1 MQLQFNTVSEPSKA
15 GEKWKSLFD
24 KFWPNYRIWFLS
36 QNNTSTPDLKT
47 SQEALKKY
55 MPKMW
60 ATYKHL
66 CKLTNADSDPEL
78 ARFLTGFQPPAY
90 ISACAQAVI
99 DADEIQLVRNYDYH
113 PDLLEGTILLS
124 KWNTHKVMGT
134 SDCLTGLVDG
144 MNNAGLCVSLTFG
157 GRKEVGVGF
166 GIPFI
171 LRYVLEFCKTTAEAV
186 KILKGIPS
194 HMSYNVTV
202 VDKKGTIK
210 TVMLA
215 PDKKPL
221 VTNTHFATNHQG
233 EIDWPENA
241 QFNQTVK
248 RYNFIKNYLKSKNV
262 SSSELAKAFLHP
274 PLYNTKFNAGF
285 GTLYTAVYQ
294 PEKLKMQILW
304 PNVAIERS
312 FDDFEEEQI
321 LIQYHL
327 EAQSAPTVYEPTQ
340 TLVPTA
346 PIAATEYVSEGS
358 HKWQDAVVDSLV
370 NSMTNDKA
378 KKKELREKLMPNG
391 QVAWEAIA
399 NFWNE
404 NTTY

>member
-1 MQLQFNTVSEPSKA
+1 MQLNFKTVSEPTIA
-15 GEKWKSLFD
+15 GVKWKGLFD
-24 KFWPNYRIWFLS
+24 AYWAGYKAWFLS
-36 QNNTSTPDLKT
+36 KETSNTPDLQT

-60 ATYKHL
+60 QTYEHL
-66 CKLTNADSDPEL
+66 CSLTNADPIM

-99 DADEIQLVRNYDYH
+99 KTDEIQLVRNYDYH

-124 KWNTHKVMGT
+124 KWNGHKVMGT
-134 SDCLTGLVDG
+134 SDCLIGIVDG
-144 MNNAGLCVSLTFG
+144 MNESGLCVSLTFG
-157 GRKEVGVGF
+157 GRKEVGYGF

-171 LRYVLEFCKTTAEAV
+171 LRYVLEFCTTTSEAV
-186 KILKGIPS
+186 KVLKGIPS

-202 VDKKGTIK
+202 VDKKGAIK

-221 VTNTHFATNHQG
+221 VTNTVFATNHQG

-248 RYNFIKNYLKSKNV
+248 RYNFIKNYLKSDKV

-274 PLYNTKFNAGF
+274 PLYNTKFTEGF
-285 GTLYTAVYQ
+285 GTLYTSVYQ
-294 PEKLKMQILW
+294 PEKLKMQVLW
-304 PNVAIERS
+304 PNMAIERS

-321 LIQYHL
+321 LIKYN
-327 EAQSAPTVYEPTQ
+327 ETVQ
-340 TLVPTA
+340 TA
-346 PIAATEYVSEGS
+346 PAAYIPANETTVSTS
-358 HKWQDAVVDSLV
+358 YRWQDAVVDSLV
-370 NSMTNDKA
+370 KSMVGKESKA
-378 KKKELREKLMPNG
+378 TQKELHDKLMPNG
-391 QVAWEAIA
+391 EVAWEVIA
-399 NFWNE
+399 DFWNDDPVLK
-404 NTTY
+404 